1 MKDNF
6 KVKLKAGIKSVL
18 NEEVKP
24 TGFTWGNIMTI
35 WFILPI
41 TVCATLMIYT
51 ETSIQGK
58 PYLLFVPSAVV
69 SMFVIFT
76 RNSMWLNKDFK
87 L

>member
-24 TGFTWGNIMTI
+24 TGFTWGEVVAVC
-35 WFILPI
+35 FFLPL
-41 TVCATLMIYT
+41 VVGGTLMIYT
-51 ETSIQGK
+51 STPITGK
-58 PYLLFVPSAVV
+58 HYLLFTPSIAVI
-69 SMFVIFT
+69 IFYLIFKRKT
-76 RNSMWLNKDFK
+76 WFRKDFK